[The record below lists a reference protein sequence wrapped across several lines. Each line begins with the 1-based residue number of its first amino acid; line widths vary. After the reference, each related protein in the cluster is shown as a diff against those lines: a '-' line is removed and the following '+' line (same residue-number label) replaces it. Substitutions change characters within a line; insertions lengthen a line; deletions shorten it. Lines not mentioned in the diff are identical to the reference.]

1 MGSRNNL
8 LLVLLVL
15 TISLS
20 LPICNAR
27 HSSHVEYGNLNDLK
41 SEENLSMLFGA
52 WMKVHNKNYSNHDEK
67 SLKYSAFKE
76 NVQFINAHN
85 KKNHPLKLGL
95 NKFTD
100 LSTEEYRA
108 QYLRLKINPQGGV
121 IHSCVTY

>member
-1 MGSRNNL
+1 MGRNNL

-20 LPICNAR
+20 SAISDAL
-27 HSSHVEYGNLNDLK
+27 HSSHVEYGNPNDLQ
-41 SEENLSMLFGA
+41 SEKNLSTLFGA

-67 SLKYSAFKE
+67 SLKYSTFKE

-108 QYLRLKINPQGGV
+108 QYLRLKNPQGGV
-121 IHSCVTY
+121 IIYVLLT